1 MSPGFA
7 KKGIGMELNDKIIV
21 ITGAASG
28 IGRAMALRFAAE
40 KPQKIICTDIDPIGA
55 QATASDVGGGCDSG

>member
-1 MSPGFA
+1 
-7 KKGIGMELNDKIIV
+7 MELNDKIIV

-40 KPQKIICTDIDPIGA
+40 KPQKIICTDIDFIGA
-55 QATASDVGGGCDSG
+55 QATASDVGGWRFGLMLRLRMRLSV

>member
-1 MSPGFA
+1 
-7 KKGIGMELNDKIIV
+7 MELNDKIIV

-40 KPQKIICTDIDPIGA
+40 KQQKIICTDIDFIGA
-55 QATASDVGGGCDSG
+55 QATASGVGGGVRFGLMLRLRMRLSV